1 MLDIIRNMQRR
12 KCNRSRVRQSILGDE
27 FRGVMGHHIMEVLA
41 KHCKIL
47 ATEMGDTGELRSEEC
62 HDLTQIL

>member
-1 MLDIIRNMQRR
+1 M
-12 KCNRSRVRQSILGDE
+12 RQSILGDE

-41 KHCKIL
+41 EHCKIL